1 MTRWFCLILILP
13 LVNACQA
20 PPFSP
25 DSPLSPVPVNSTLVL
40 QESLSIPAGKVSLW
54 FQDGR
59 QRLSRDVD
67 RYEPN
72 CKFETLKMQDS
83 EKTVNPDSFRI
94 YKVVRWDDYAMQP
107 IKLAA
112 SGTSMRVLMADGGSV
127 THLNVTTE
135 MFLRSEN
142 QPDVYRL
149 VCSQWEDAADAEH
162 VTINQMRRA
171 LGNTFSL
178 KIPAESDTTTRK

>member
-1 MTRWFCLILILP
+1 
-13 LVNACQA
+13 
-20 PPFSP
+20 
-25 DSPLSPVPVNSTLVL
+25 
-40 QESLSIPAGKVSLW
+40 
-54 FQDGR
+54 
-59 QRLSRDVD
+59 
-67 RYEPN
+67 
-72 CKFETLKMQDS
+72 MQDS

-112 SGTSMRVLMADGGSV
+112 FGTSMGVLMADGGSV

>member
-1 MTRWFCLILILP
+1 MTKWLALILVLP
-13 LVNACQA
+13 LINACQA

-25 DSPLSPVPVNSTLVL
+25 DSPFTPVPVNSTLIL
-40 QESLSIPAGKVSLW
+40 HEPLSIPAGKVSLW

-59 QRLSRDVD
+59 QQLSSGLD

-72 CKFETLKMQDS
+72 CKFETLAMQDS
-83 EKTVNPDSFRI
+83 EKTVKPDSFRI

-107 IKLAA
+107 IRLAT
-112 SGTSMRVLMADGGSV
+112 SGTSAGLLMADGGSV

-135 MFLRSEN
+135 MYLRSEN

-149 VCSQWEDAADAEH
+149 VCSQ
-162 VTINQMRRA
+162 
-171 LGNTFSL
+171 
-178 KIPAESDTTTRK
+178 